1 MLDDLRRTRIWL
13 YIISAFCVVFLLAT
27 GYSRVAVTAQIVSAA
42 LVIPSLLVMVSI
54 ARNIRRYER
63 GDEPALLAVVRG
75 LRALW
80 IVLTLTSTLPIA
92 GVVLLLVIRMLRRLA
107 S

>member
-13 YIISAFCVVFLLAT
+13 YIISAFCVLFLLAG
-27 GYSRVAVTAQIVSAA
+27 GYSRVAVAAQIVSAA
-42 LVIPSLLVMVSI
+42 LVIPPLLVMVSI
-54 ARNIRRYER
+54 ARNIRRHER

-80 IVLTLTSTLPIA
+80 IVLTLTSSLSIA
-92 GVVLLLVIRMLRRLA
+92 GVALAFAYRYLRL
-107 S
+107 